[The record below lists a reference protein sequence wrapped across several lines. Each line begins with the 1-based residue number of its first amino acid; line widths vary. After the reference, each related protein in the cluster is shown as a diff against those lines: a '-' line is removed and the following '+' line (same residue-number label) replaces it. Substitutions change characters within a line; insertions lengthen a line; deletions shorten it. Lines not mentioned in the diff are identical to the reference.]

1 MRMSGKDREVNEGE
15 KEFLDHYHPEKYA
28 SISITVDA
36 IVFGVMKDTTDN
48 YRKLDRQSLKILLV
62 KRERYPYKDCY
73 CLPGGFVGEKE
84 TFEDTLGRVLMNKTG
99 LANIYSEQLYTF
111 GSVERDPR
119 MRIVSCAYISLVDIN
134 QTKTEGAEWF
144 DIKDIHRMELAF
156 DHNMIIEEA
165 LKRLRGKINYTD
177 IVFHMMP
184 QEFTIS
190 ELQEVYEFILGKKL
204 LAAAFRR
211 TISEKLEDTGKM
223 TSNAGHR
230 PSRIYQYKKTS
241 LPLVTAGMG
250 ERGYCKDSGNSEET

>member
-1 MRMSGKDREVNEGE
+1 MSGKDREVNEGE

-144 DIKDIHRMELAF
+144 DIKDIHRMELA
-156 DHNMIIEEA
+156 
-165 LKRLRGKINYTD
+165 L
-177 IVFHMMP
+177 
-184 QEFTIS
+184 TI
-190 ELQEVYEFILGKKL
+190 
-204 LAAAFRR
+204 
-211 TISEKLEDTGKM
+211 T
-223 TSNAGHR
+223 
-230 PSRIYQYKKTS
+230 
-241 LPLVTAGMG
+241 
-250 ERGYCKDSGNSEET
+250 